1 MSKVE
6 SQSRRG
12 LRGAGYRPSSIA
24 FTLVELLV
32 VIAVIAL
39 LAALIFPSLS
49 NAREHQYDVACRS
62 NLRQLMPG
70 VLAEFGNANWMTR
83 ANSSELTESLRCP
96 KGYFEDG
103 GSQTL
108 NVSGSIT
115 ELRPRPSSVVPN
127 EGQQSNSKIFG
138 FMEQEGYILP
148 AALTVDIT
156 KPGNYGRSQ
165 SGYGS
170 TSGTIPAGTAVDC
183 YYLIYDPS
191 SSGSITNGSVTMSSP
206 IIGVI
211 VQTNTLDNTD
221 KVIGRKDTK
230 YPVNQNSRGFE
241 KNAEEI
247 QLTADMKT
255 LNIVAFH
262 ASFPGEHVRIIT
274 EAGGM
279 GSGSYGINGLV
290 DDTQTRPDQ
299 ILMAEY
305 GSSIIYPTSRQHEDT
320 LDLLCDENRLHFGRL
335 NAGLISGTVMS
346 FEPKALE
353 SRSRWWYPNP

>member
-6 SQSRRG
+6 NKSRRG
-12 LRGAGYRPSSIA
+12 FGGAGYRPSNIA

-32 VIAVIAL
+32 VLSVLVL

-49 NAREHQYDVACRS
+49 NAREHQYDVGCRS

-70 VLAEFGNANWMTR
+70 LLSEFDNSNWMTR
-83 ANSSELTESLRCP
+83 ASRADTPESLRCP

-115 ELRPRPSSVVPN
+115 ELKPRPSTAVPN
-127 EGQQSNSKIFG
+127 DGQESNTKIFG
-138 FMEQEGYILP
+138 FMEQEGYVLP

-156 KPGNYGRSQ
+156 EPGNYGRSQ
-165 SGYGS
+165 SAYGS
-170 TSGTIPAGTAVDC
+170 TSGTIAAGTAVDC
-183 YYLIYDPS
+183 YYLIYDPT
-191 SSGSITNGSVTMSSP
+191 SSGRITDGSVTMSAP

-211 VQTNTLDNTD
+211 VQTKTLDSTD
-221 KVIGRKDTK
+221 PVIGRKDMK
-230 YPVNQNSRGFE
+230 YPVNQNARGFE

-279 GSGSYGINGLV
+279 GSGSYGINSMV
-290 DDTQTRPDQ
+290 DPTQTRPGQ

-305 GSSIIYPTSRQHEDT
+305 GSSIIYPTSSQHEDT
-320 LDLLCDENRLHFGRL
+320 LDLLCDEDRLHFGRI
-335 NAGLISGTVMS
+335 NVGLVSGRVMGLDPS
-346 FEPKALE
+346 ELE
-353 SRSRWWYPNP
+353 CNSRRWYPNP